1 MSSSPYSLPALK
13 TKADVEREKDQ
24 AKVKRFQAIDRDIQD
39 GRLTEAAAALNEL
52 QKEDASDA
60 RIYVA
65 GWLLALRAGNAKSAL
80 ASARRAVD
88 LAPMLAMPHYCL
100 AESLRAEGDVAGAR
114 LSAEKALVLAP
125 DNMKFRELAVNLANA
140 LGDYAAAE
148 AHLRIAYERDPKVP
162 GIKTMIASAMRFQQK
177 LAEARQWF
185 GDAIADNADDVYA
198 HYGLAM
204 VAHEQGDR
212 DTAQRQIAEAL
223 RLQPDDPEFLYL
235 RAAFSGETPERQPEA
250 MTRGVFDQYAPR
262 FDKHLVGALKYRV
275 PQRIAKLITDRYP
288 DRKLS
293 ILDLGCG
300 TGLVGASVGRIDG
313 HFVGVDLSLPMIEE
327 AKKHGAYTRFHHVN
341 LLDALDATDANEFD
355 VVVAGD
361 VFIYVGAVETPLRD
375 AFKVL
380 KRGGWIFFSCER
392 AAEDGPDLVLEKS
405 LRYSHKASHV
415 RTLLD
420 QLGFVACEFE
430 DVDLRT
436 ENGVAI
442 PGFIVSAQKP
452 L

>member
-13 TKADVEREKDQ
+13 TKSDVEREKSQ
-24 AKVKRFQAIDRDIQD
+24 AKVQRFQSIDLDIQN

-65 GWLLALRAGNAKSAL
+65 GWLLAQRAGNLKSAL

-88 LAPMLAMPHYCL
+88 LAPMLAMPHFCL
-100 AESLRAEGDVAGAR
+100 AESLRAEGDVVGAR
-114 LSAEKALVLAP
+114 ASAEKALVLAP
-125 DNMKFRELAVNLANA
+125 ENMKFRELAVNLANA

-148 AHLRIAYERDPKVP
+148 AHLRIAFDRDPKVP

-177 LAEARQWF
+177 LVEARQWF
-185 GDAIADNADDVYA
+185 SDAIADNADDVYA

-204 VAHEQGDR
+204 VAHEQGDGA
-212 DTAQRQIAEAL
+212 TAQSQIDEAL

-235 RAAFSGETPERQPEA
+235 RAAFRGETPERQPEA

-313 HFVGVDLSLPMIEE
+313 HFVGVDLSLPMIDE
-327 AKKHGAYTRFHHVN
+327 AKKHGAYTRFHNVN
-341 LLDALDATDANEFD
+341 LLDALDATDANEFE
-355 VVVAGD
+355 VIVAGD

-380 KRGGWIFFSCER
+380 KRGGWIFFSCEG
-392 AAEDGPDLVLEKS
+392 APEDGPDLVLEKS

-415 RTLLD
+415 RALLD
-420 QLGFVACEFE
+420 QLGYVASEFE
-430 DVDLRT
+430 DIDLRT